1 MDAVFEIKARL
12 PIEDLVRQYCQL
24 TKKGRNFVALC
35 PWHHDTR
42 PSFLISPDKG
52 ICYCFPCQK
61 GGDIFSFY
69 QLMEGVDFPQAI
81 KELAE
86 RTGIVLEKNSMNAP
100 KKDEKERL
108 RECLECAAQFFAHAL
123 SESSSTKEY
132 LSSRGVMQE
141 EVSRYSLGLA
151 PDSFSATYD
160 HLLKKGFSR
169 KEIQASG
176 LGIQKDLNEERMY
189 DRFRSRVMFPIHDVQ
204 GRIIGFGG
212 RTLEDG
218 STTLTT
224 SAKYLN
230 SSESPL
236 YRKSTVLY
244 GLHHA
249 LKAMR
254 DRKRVVI
261 VEGYFD
267 VLACHRVGVEEVVAS
282 CGTALTEEHARLLK
296 RHVDTV
302 VLCLDQ
308 DAAGRSAAERAFC
321 VLSPLDVQVQGIILQ
336 DKDPAEAV
344 LASPEEFKRLL
355 TEGAKPYLDIVLN
368 EIGQSDLSIPAVRHA
383 ALQRLLPLLQSL
395 SSSTERTHAV
405 RDAAKQLRTTETSL
419 MDDLRTFEGKLSA
432 PKKIAGAII
441 VSSPYST
448 ADIAIG
454 LLLLYPKHLA
464 LLQELIPPEE
474 GFAAQLYSVLKS
486 IAADTKNILASLEG
500 SEELLKHARILQL
513 YCEEQGFT
521 EWSEAIAIREIRRN
535 CHHANSDLL
544 RRKQQEIT
552 RQLLEARRLGELT
565 QEALLQTQY
574 QQLIKLAK
582 MAN

>member
-86 RTGIVLEKNSMNAP
+86 RTGVVVEKRPADASR
-100 KKDEKERL
+100 KDEKERL
-108 RECLECAAQFFAHAL
+108 RECLECAALFFAHAL
-123 SESSSTKEY
+123 SESSNTKEY
-132 LSSRGVMQE
+132 LVSRGVTQE
-141 EVSRYSLGLA
+141 EVGRYALGLA

-169 KEIQASG
+169 KEIQAAG

-189 DRFRSRVMFPIHDVQ
+189 DRFRNRVMFPIHDVQ

-212 RTLEDG
+212 RTLAGDD
-218 STTLTT
+218 
-224 SAKYLN
+224 AKYLN

-249 LKAMR
+249 LKDMR
-254 DRKRVVI
+254 ETKRVLI

-308 DAAGRSAAERAFC
+308 DSAGRAAADRAFC
-321 VLSPLDVQVQGIILQ
+321 VLSALDVQVQGIILR
-336 DKDPAEAV
+336 DKDPADAV
-344 LASPEEFKRLL
+344 LAGPEELKRLL
-355 TEGAKPYLDIVLN
+355 TEGAKPYLDIVCA
-368 EIGQSDLSIPAVRHA
+368 EIAKSDLSNPAVRHA
-383 ALQRLLPLLQSL
+383 ALQRLLPLLRSL
-395 SSSTERTHAV
+395 ASSTERTHAV
-405 RDAAKQLRTTETSL
+405 RDSANALGTTATSL
-419 MDDLRTFEGKLSA
+419 MDDLRTFEAKLSV
-432 PKKIAGAII
+432 PKKMADAPIA
-441 VSSPYST
+441 SSPYST

-454 LLLLYPKHLA
+454 LLLLYPKHLG

-474 GFAAQLYSVLKS
+474 GFAGQLYPVLKS
-486 IAADTKNILASLEG
+486 LPADTKDILASLRDC
-500 SEELLKHARILQL
+500 EELIKHARILQL

-521 EWSEAIAIREIRRN
+521 DWSDAIAIREIRRN
-535 CHHANSDLL
+535 CHHANRDLL
-544 RRKQQEIT
+544 RHKQQEIT

-574 QQLIKLAK
+574 QQLIKLTK
-582 MAN
+582 MAL